1 MAGHTFSMDDLK
13 YLLLATVVILL
24 LEAVTGHLKGARR
37 RDFGLTLI
45 CILANSAV
53 TRPLAGIGL
62 GALAAILLPVYQGT
76 LSHLA
81 LWQSFAINF
90 FLMELGFYWMHRW
103 SHEGQRTGSRLGWLW
118 KIHRTHHS
126 ADHLNV
132 SVTMRQ
138 NIFWA
143 FLVPNTWV
151 VAFAVYLGMGSGAA
165 LALMVIYAWNLL
177 THTHW
182 RWDAGMLGSPIY
194 RALAHIIIMPSQHH
208 SHHGYG
214 QDGKMYRNYAVILA
228 AYDWIF
234 GTLHLPE
241 GRPSR
246 YGVPGHRAH
255 WAEEA
260 FYPVSLFV
268 PGLAV
273 SAAKKPAASEQG

>member
-1 MAGHTFSMDDLK
+1 MAGHTFAMGDLK

-37 RDFGLTLI
+37 RDFGLTLV

-76 LSHLA
+76 LSHLP

-103 SHEGQRTGSRLGWLW
+103 SHEGQRAGSRLGWLW

-182 RWDAGMLGSPIY
+182 RWDAGMLRSPIY
-194 RALAHIIIMPSQHH
+194 RVLAHIIIMPSQHH

-214 QDGKMYRNYAVILA
+214 QDGKMYRNYAVLLA
-228 AYDWIF
+228 AYD
-234 GTLHLPE
+234 
-241 GRPSR
+241 
-246 YGVPGHRAH
+246 
-255 WAEEA
+255 
-260 FYPVSLFV
+260 
-268 PGLAV
+268 
-273 SAAKKPAASEQG
+273 

>member
-1 MAGHTFSMDDLK
+1 MAGHTFTMGDLR

-24 LEAVTGHLKGARR
+24 LEAVTGQLKGARR
-37 RDFGLTLI
+37 RDFGLTLV
-45 CILANSAV
+45 CILANSSV
-53 TRPLAGIGL
+53 TRPLAGIGI
-62 GALAAILLPVYQGT
+62 GAFAAILLPVYQGA
-76 LSHLA
+76 LSNLP
-81 LWQSFAINF
+81 LWKSFVINF
-90 FLMELGFYWMHRW
+90 VQMELGFYWMHRW
-103 SHEGQRTGSRLGWLW
+103 SHEGQRAGSRLGWLW

-182 RWDAGMLGSPIY
+182 RWDAVLLRSPIY

-208 SHHGYG
+208 AHHGYG
-214 QDGKMYRNYAVILA
+214 KDGKMYRNYAVMLA
-228 AYDWIF
+228 AYDWMF

-241 GRPSR
+241 GHPSR
-246 YGVPGHRAH
+246 YGVPGHQAH

-260 FYPVSLFV
+260 FYPLSLLA
-268 PGLAV
+268 PGLKG
-273 SAAKKPAASEQG
+273 AAGEKPAIKEKD